1 MWKLRVTLGSSQA
14 QPPTLVFKSLL
25 YVGRQLLGHVDLDSL
40 TFLRPY
46 GQGAAACQRELAP
59 STELLLLWPVCHFVV
74 F

>member
-14 QPPTLVFKSLL
+14 HAPTLVFKSLL

-46 GQGAAACQRELAP
+46 GQARPRANASLRQN
-59 STELLLLWPVCHFVV
+59 
-74 F
+74 